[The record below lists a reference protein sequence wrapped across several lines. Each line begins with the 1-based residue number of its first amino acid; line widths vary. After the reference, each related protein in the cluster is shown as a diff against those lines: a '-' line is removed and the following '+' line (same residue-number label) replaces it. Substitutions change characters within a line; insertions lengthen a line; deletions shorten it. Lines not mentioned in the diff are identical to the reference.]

1 MKAST
6 FQSQRSKGVNV
17 AVQASYDGL
26 FSVSGGFNM
35 DSTQQEAASNF
46 SKNVETKTIT
56 VGAPPAANGDANTW
70 ASTVKDSPIP
80 MEYKLVSIEKLFSK
94 RYMDYLNVN
103 YLKISGNMMRLQS
116 DYCNYLKKDGQVEN
130 CKPITPGLHLY
141 NTKLK
146 NPDTY
151 TVFSCQACTDYWLQ
165 RIDCKAISYRTSC
178 TEDQQVCYTYTG
190 EYMPADTV
198 DTNDEW
204 QSIIFIS
211 SITDYLTLDNTYI
224 VVTTRANITKTDQSY
239 CVSYYVTDPH
249 CIAYTTVTTKDN
261 IFCNLYKEIEILG
274 LKASDDAV
282 AGFVP
287 PQMRL

>member
-1 MKAST
+1 
-6 FQSQRSKGVNV
+6 
-17 AVQASYDGL
+17 
-26 FSVSGGFNM
+26 M

-56 VGAPPAANGDANTW
+56 VGAPPPANGDANTW

-151 TVFSCQACTDYWLQ
+151 TVLSRQVCTDYCLQ
-165 RIDCKAISYRTSC
+165 RIDCKAISYCTSC
-178 TEDQQVCYTYTG
+178 TEDHQVCYTYTG
-190 EYMPADTV
+190 DDMRADTV
-198 DTNDEW
+198 DTNDQW

-224 VVTTRANITKTDQSY
+224 VGTTRANITETDQSY
-239 CVSYYVTDPH
+239 CVFYCVTDPH

-261 IFCNLYKEIEILG
+261 IFCNLYNEIEILG
-274 LKASDDAV
+274 LKASDAAV
-282 AGFVP
+282 TGFVP

>member
-1 MKAST
+1 
-6 FQSQRSKGVNV
+6 
-17 AVQASYDGL
+17 
-26 FSVSGGFNM
+26 M

-56 VGAPPAANGDANTW
+56 VVAPPPANGDANTW
-70 ASTVKDSPIP
+70 ASNVKDSPIP
-80 MEYKLVSIEKLFSK
+80 MEYMLVSIEKLFSK

-130 CKPITPGLHLY
+130 CKPTTPGLHLY

-151 TVFSCQACTDYWLQ
+151 TVFSRQACTDYCLQ
-165 RIDCKAISYRTSC
+165 RIDCKAISYCTSC

-190 EYMPADTV
+190 EYMRADTV
-198 DTNDEW
+198 DTNDQW

-224 VVTTRANITKTDQSY
+224 VVTTRANITETEQSY
-239 CVSYYVTDPH
+239 CVSYCVTDPH
-249 CIAYTTVTTKDN
+249 CIAYTTVTTKDK
-261 IFCNLYKEIEILG
+261 IVCNLYNLG
-274 LKASDDAV
+274 FVFGLGASGAAV
-282 AGFVP
+282 AGFIP
-287 PQMRL
+287 PRVRLSGPSWL